1 MRKPLLYS
9 GIIGLAI
16 LLGSCQDDREPTP
29 SELLLNTR
37 WKLVQVEE
45 TPLSVSSYSDTF
57 RSYIRFTTGPN
68 RTEGLAPCNSF
79 GGTFTLGN
87 SSGLLSISGQAA
99 TKATCPAQSIEDK
112 FLAALPRTVGYEISG
127 NELRLYDASN
137 TLRPLLVFEKAE

>member
-9 GIIGLAI
+9 GIIGLG
-16 LLGSCQDDREPTP
+16 LLVGSCQDDKDAPPAPE
-29 SELLLNTR
+29 LLNTR

-79 GGTFTLGN
+79 GGTFTL
-87 SSGLLSISGQAA
+87 SSSPGVLSISEQSS

-137 TLRPLLVFEKAE
+137 TLRPLLIFEKAE